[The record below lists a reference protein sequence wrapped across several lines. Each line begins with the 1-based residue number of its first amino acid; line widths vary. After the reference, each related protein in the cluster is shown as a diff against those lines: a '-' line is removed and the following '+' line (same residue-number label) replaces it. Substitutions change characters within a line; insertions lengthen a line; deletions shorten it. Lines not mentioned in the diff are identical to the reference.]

1 MNNQHPDIGQVEDR
15 LAAFVRQRRRT
26 MQRYFSSIGMF
37 NGHPAMLFHLR
48 RQPGITQKELA
59 GCMEISKACVATS
72 VRRLEA
78 AGLIRREGDPVDGRV
93 THLYLTPAGEEMDA
107 ACARGRDFLI
117 ETLYQGLTEEET
129 AALYTALDKMIRN
142 LQAAAATLPEPPQG
156 KDE

>member
-1 MNNQHPDIGQVEDR
+1 MNLVRALVEHKRCMMFHSGR
-15 LAAFVRQRRRT
+15 LDNDTAYT
-26 MQRYFSSIGMF
+26 
-37 NGHPAMLFHLR
+37 
-48 RQPGITQKELA
+48 
-59 GCMEISKACVATS
+59 KA
-72 VRRLEA
+72 LEA